1 MKQKFGSRIINKNRL
16 LSQEV
21 CHVAN
26 QNYFYKPNIN
36 DLFTNILITNL
47 IFFSTVN
54 ILMKKSLYFY
64 RRCHVLIESDGDT
77 VVSFN
82 TAKIKNTPACCK
94 HWCVKIG
101 LKISFEIVNKL

>member
-47 IFFSTVN
+47 IFLPKNLFYAFLLYLIDIAVFTFS
-54 ILMKKSLYFY
+54 
-64 RRCHVLIESDGDT
+64 
-77 VVSFN
+77 
-82 TAKIKNTPACCK
+82 
-94 HWCVKIG
+94 
-101 LKISFEIVNKL
+101 